1 MIRKKS
7 IMAAALAAVLACQTF
22 PGLWA
27 VRLRDGKT
35 LRRTQRQPREALT
48 MRGRNGGRS

>member
-7 IMAAALAAVLACQTF
+7 IMAAALAAVLACR
-22 PGLWA
+22 PLA
-27 VRLRDGKT
+27 VRLRMEKPW
-35 LRRTQRQPREALT
+35 RRTQRQPREALT

>member
-22 PGLWA
+22 PAFGGA
-27 VRLRDGKT
+27 APDGKT
-35 LRRTQRQPREALT
+35 LAPREALT

>member
-7 IMAAALAAVLACQTF
+7 IMAAALAAVLACQT
-22 PGLWA
+22 LA
-27 VRLRDGKT
+27 VRLRMEKPW
-35 LRRTQRQPREALT
+35 RRTQRQPREALT

>member
-22 PGLWA
+22 PAFGA
-27 VRLRDGKT
+27 VRLRMEKPW
-35 LRRTQRQPREALT
+35 RRTQRQPREALT